1 MCAGAPG
8 ARGSSHRGRSEPS
21 WRSRARGGAV
31 ARGGGAIGRQGLW
44 ARPAGRAGGM
54 GRRPSQIPCQRR
66 GRVAAVSRAR
76 AWCTISCV
84 ATCELGPHAP
94 DAVVATMTVE
104 VCSRVGVRVSAAP
117 GAIKDESQPGGG
129 TSPAH
134 ETSEAPTPRP
144 KFMITDILAQHKPPT
159 STQSEASA
167 PPTPIIEEPKDL
179 SLTRTHAEDD
189 DIDLE
194 GDASHDEDDH
204 TETGESSF
212 TKLSSS
218 AFRAQHPSASPSPTP
233 SPPKHSLPLKTHP
246 L

>member
-1 MCAGAPG
+1 
-8 ARGSSHRGRSEPS
+8 
-21 WRSRARGGAV
+21 
-31 ARGGGAIGRQGLW
+31 
-44 ARPAGRAGGM
+44 
-54 GRRPSQIPCQRR
+54 
-66 GRVAAVSRAR
+66 
-76 AWCTISCV
+76 
-84 ATCELGPHAP
+84 
-94 DAVVATMTVE
+94 MTVE

-159 STQSEASA
+159 STQSEGSA
-167 PPTPIIEEPKDL
+167 PPTPTIEEPKDL

-204 TETGESSF
+204 GEAGKNSRASPCPAAPGASF
-212 TKLSSS
+212 T
-218 AFRAQHPSASPSPTP
+218 HP
-233 SPPKHSLPLKTHP
+233 HLSLPGYSLTLTHP
-246 L
+246 ISITSSKTSCSRRHPTVSSLHTALCSRVFIPQVIPPLWFSFLENHKASTPTLLRLKRRCLGPAALSGLCCCCRVSE

>member
-1 MCAGAPG
+1 
-8 ARGSSHRGRSEPS
+8 
-21 WRSRARGGAV
+21 
-31 ARGGGAIGRQGLW
+31 
-44 ARPAGRAGGM
+44 
-54 GRRPSQIPCQRR
+54 
-66 GRVAAVSRAR
+66 
-76 AWCTISCV
+76 
-84 ATCELGPHAP
+84 
-94 DAVVATMTVE
+94 MTVE

-159 STQSEASA
+159 STQSEGSA
-167 PPTPIIEEPKDL
+167 PPTPTIEEPKDL

-204 TETGESSF
+204 GEAGKNS
-212 TKLSSS
+212 
-218 AFRAQHPSASPSPTP
+218 RASPVSRRSRSLLHSPSPLTSWLFP
-233 SPPKHSLPLKTHP
+233 HPHSPYLHYLI
-246 L
+246 

>member
-1 MCAGAPG
+1 
-8 ARGSSHRGRSEPS
+8 
-21 WRSRARGGAV
+21 
-31 ARGGGAIGRQGLW
+31 
-44 ARPAGRAGGM
+44 
-54 GRRPSQIPCQRR
+54 
-66 GRVAAVSRAR
+66 
-76 AWCTISCV
+76 
-84 ATCELGPHAP
+84 
-94 DAVVATMTVE
+94 MTVE

-134 ETSEAPTPRP
+134 DTSEAPTPRP

-204 TETGESSF
+204 TETGESGVS
-212 TKLSSS
+212 KLASS
-218 AFRAQHPSASPSPTP
+218 ALHHTPIPPPPTP
-233 SPPKHSLPLKTHP
+233 SKRSLPLKTHSF
-246 L
+246 

>member
-1 MCAGAPG
+1 
-8 ARGSSHRGRSEPS
+8 
-21 WRSRARGGAV
+21 
-31 ARGGGAIGRQGLW
+31 
-44 ARPAGRAGGM
+44 
-54 GRRPSQIPCQRR
+54 
-66 GRVAAVSRAR
+66 
-76 AWCTISCV
+76 
-84 ATCELGPHAP
+84 
-94 DAVVATMTVE
+94 MTVE

-159 STQSEASA
+159 STHQSEGSA

-204 TETGESSF
+204 TETGESS
-212 TKLSSS
+212 LAGCCRPRDSSPPAS
-218 AFRAQHPSASPSPTP
+218 PWPSPSPQNARC
-233 SPPKHSLPLKTHP
+233 L
-246 L
+246 